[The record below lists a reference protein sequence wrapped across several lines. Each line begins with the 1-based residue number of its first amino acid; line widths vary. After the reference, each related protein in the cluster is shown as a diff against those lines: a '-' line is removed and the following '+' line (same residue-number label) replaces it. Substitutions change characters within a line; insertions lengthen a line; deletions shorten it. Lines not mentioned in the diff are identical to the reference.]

1 MKGRFAD
8 IICLVFTQSFYF
20 EGSHATSLTPE
31 LDHHKVRE
39 RAFSDAKNLSTSKFN
54 RATGT
59 LECPSSRSQTFSSG
73 SSMPTKTNQTNT
85 SQRTLIVGG
94 RSSLKLNRDFLTSP
108 WGSTESF
115 LEEEDTAIPKEE
127 ITCLM
132 PTGIIFEINV
142 HPDNVILNIK
152 KLVIETAMN
161 NGKITSN
168 VAATSV

>member
-1 MKGRFAD
+1 M
-8 IICLVFTQSFYF
+8 
-20 EGSHATSLTPE
+20 
-31 LDHHKVRE
+31 
-39 RAFSDAKNLSTSKFN
+39 
-54 RATGT
+54 
-59 LECPSSRSQTFSSG
+59 
-73 SSMPTKTNQTNT
+73 
-85 SQRTLIVGG
+85 
-94 RSSLKLNRDFLTSP
+94 KLNRDFLTSP

-161 NGKITSN
+161 NGKIGSN
-168 VAATSV
+168 LAAEYRLKNFTFFLTFL

>member
-1 MKGRFAD
+1 M
-8 IICLVFTQSFYF
+8 
-20 EGSHATSLTPE
+20 TPE

-39 RAFSDAKNLSTSKFN
+39 RAFSDAKNLSTSKFI

-59 LECPSSRSQTFSSG
+59 LECPSPRSQTFSSG
-73 SSMPTKTNQTNT
+73 SSMPTKTNQTST
-85 SQRTLIVGG
+85 SQRTLTVGG
-94 RSSLKLNRDFLTSP
+94 RSSLKHRDFLTSP

-161 NGKITSN
+161 NGKIGSV
-168 VAATSV
+168 VAARSRLTNFTFFLTFFEPY